1 MYISISI
8 VGTSNVNDNYCM
20 YVYIYQSVSWVHL
33 TSMITTVCMY
43 ISISIVGTSNINDNY
58 CMYVYIN
65 QYRGYI

>member
-1 MYISISI
+1 
-8 VGTSNVNDNYCM
+8 
-20 YVYIYQSVSWVHL
+20 
-33 TSMITTVCMY
+33 MY